1 MLKSIKVLVLSIAMM
16 CLTTIAVF
24 ADSKTIGHNRLGSLQ
39 YGTFET
45 YCSDTS
51 TSHFYSISGNASSRS
66 ARLYVYI
73 KNSSGATVASDTS
86 TSYTTFAIANW
97 TRSYKT
103 THSHGATSALVE

>member
-1 MLKSIKVLVLSIAMM
+1 MLKATKILSLSLAMM
-16 CLTTIAVF
+16 GLTTTAVF

-45 YCSDTS
+45 YCNDTS

-73 KNSSGATVASDTS
+73 KNSSGTTVASDSS
-86 TSYTTFAIANW
+86 TSYSTFAIANW
-97 TRSYKT
+97 TRSNKT